1 MRILLVQPAP
11 FEERRLGLEN
21 TVWRSE
27 PVSLTSIAAMVPEH
41 EVKILDMRIEKPNAL
56 PELMSTW
63 RPDIV
68 GTTAMTTDAYQ
79 AQAVL
84 RLARQI
90 VPQALTVIG
99 GHHCTMNTE
108 SYYVDWVDA
117 IVKGEGELLFREIV
131 DRWEAAGPTARG
143 TARLDGLQGLDVRLP
158 DGTRWRGGKARNAPS
173 LDALPAPARHL
184 ISQYHGQYFFLAA
197 KPMASLFTSRGCSFD
212 CNFCAIWE
220 FYDRRTRF
228 LSADVI
234 ADRMAACTEPFIFL
248 LDDNFMTRVDRLERL
263 ATVLE
268 QRKIKKFWMTQ
279 GRSDFIANNP
289 ELVARLAGV
298 GLMGVLSGYETNNA
312 DALEGLRK
320 RSTLDNNTRA
330 ARILKDNGIISTGIF
345 MVRPEFEKKDFDEL
359 YDYIE
364 QLGVAIPLVTILTP
378 LPGTEM
384 WKKHRHELLT
394 EDFRLF
400 DLLHAVT
407 PTRLPREEFYRNYVA
422 WRRVG
427 KTSMRNFFDRKT
439 MMKRWPFY
447 LRALPN
453 FPGMVVNRVRYQ
465 RIQFDHRSYLR
476 DEAGIIS
483 ERAQGAP
490 PPEVSLASK

>member
-1 MRILLVQPAP
+1 MKILLVQPAP

-27 PVSLTSIAAMVPEH
+27 PVSLTTIAAMVPEH
-41 EVKILDMRIEKPNAL
+41 EVRIVDMRLESPAVL
-56 PELMSTW
+56 PELLSTW
-63 RPDIV
+63 RPDVV

-90 VPQALTVIG
+90 VPDALTVIG
-99 GHHCTMNTE
+99 GHHCTMNAE
-108 SYYVDWVDA
+108 SYYVDWVDV
-117 IVKGEGELLFREIV
+117 IVLGEGELVFREII
-131 DRWEAAGPTARG
+131 DRWGAAPRGARSTAL
-143 TARLDGLQGLDVRLP
+143 LDGLQGVDLRLAH
-158 DGTRWRGGKARNAPS
+158 GRWKGGKAKNAPS

-184 ISQYHGQYFFLAA
+184 LDAYKGQYFFLAA
-197 KPMASLFTSRGCSFD
+197 QPMASLFTSRGCSFD

-234 ADRMAACTEPFIFL
+234 ADRMAACDEPFIFL

-268 QRKIKKFWMTQ
+268 ERKIKKFWMTQ
-279 GRSDFIANNP
+279 GRSDFIAANP
-289 ELVARLAGV
+289 ALIARLAKV
-298 GLMGVLSGYETNNA
+298 GLMGVLSGYETNDAN
-312 DALEGLRK
+312 ALEGLRK
-320 RSTLDNNTRA
+320 RSTLDSNQRA
-330 ARILKDNGIISTGIF
+330 ARILKENGIISTGIF
-345 MVRPEFEKKDFDEL
+345 MVRPDFEVADFEAL

-364 QLGVAIPLVTILTP
+364 SLGVAIPLVTILTP

-407 PTRLPREEFYRNYVA
+407 PTRLPREDFYKNYVA
-422 WRRVG
+422 WKRVG
-427 KTSMRNFFDRKT
+427 RTSMKNFFDRRT
-439 MMKRWPFY
+439 MMKRWDFY
-447 LRALPN
+447 ARAAPN
-453 FPGMVVNRVRYQ
+453 FPGMVLKRIRYQ
-465 RIQFDHRSYLR
+465 RIQFDYRSYLR
-476 DEAGIIS
+476 DEAGIIR
-483 ERAQGAP
+483 EHHQH
-490 PPEVSLASK
+490 ASR